1 MWAVAGSG
9 DATGQSIITWLTWL
23 GANGTMALW
32 LYEQGGRQVSKAIG
46 VNLCNA
52 VMCGATAVLILAH
65 KI

>member
-1 MWAVAGSG
+1 MLAVAGSG
-9 DATGQSIITWLTWL
+9 DAAGQSLVTWLTWL

-52 VMCGATAVLILAH
+52 VMCAATATLILVQ
-65 KI
+65 KL